1 VSTPTA
7 DAGTKLEPGGPPTR
21 APRAAGTIYDLGYQR
36 YAGDRLGRL
45 NAVRTLFTFS
55 LRTAYG
61 LGRGDRSKLIPG
73 GILLVVFLPA
83 IIQIG
88 VASAT
93 GRPEFI
99 NYAGHL
105 QFTALLLALFAAAQ
119 APEMIVTDRQHG
131 VLSLYLSR
139 PLTGTDYAFAKLAA
153 LAGAM
158 LVLTLGPQLL
168 LFLGKV
174 FMVAAPWTAL
184 KAEWRKLLPIVG
196 GTVVT
201 SVFMASIG
209 LALASLASRR
219 AFASAGVIAFFLFL
233 AAASTLIRSLA
244 TGQVRRYMV
253 LVNPAFL
260 MTGFANWLFDI
271 ESKRRSI
278 IGRADLPGKT
288 YLYTILTACVVC
300 VLILW
305 LRFRRSEA

>member
-1 VSTPTA
+1 MAEAV
-7 DAGTKLEPGGPPTR
+7 TR
-21 APRAAGTIYDLGYQR
+21 APRVAGTIYDLGYQR
-36 YAGDRLGRL
+36 YAGDRLGRF
-45 NAVRTLFTFS
+45 NAIRTLFAFS

-73 GILLVVFLPA
+73 GILLIVFLPA
-83 IIQIG
+83 IVQVG

-105 QFTALLLALFAAAQ
+105 QFTAFLLALFTAAQ

-153 LAGAM
+153 LVAAM

-196 GTVVT
+196 GTFVT
-201 SVFMASIG
+201 SVLMASIG
-209 LALASLASRR
+209 LALSSLAGRR

-233 AAASTLIRSLA
+233 PAASTLIRSLA
-244 TGQVRRYMV
+244 SGDVRRYMV
-253 LVNPAFL
+253 LVNPVFL
-260 MTGFANWLFDI
+260 MTGFANWLFAI
-271 ESKRRSI
+271 EAKRRSV
-278 IGRADLPGKT
+278 IGRADLPGTT
-288 YLYTILTACVVC
+288 YLYTILAICAVC
-300 VLILW
+300 IVILW
-305 LRFRRSEA
+305 FRYRRSEA

>member
-1 VSTPTA
+1 MFPPLRRRCAREVSTSTATGSSSASPCATTRPMTSSVTWPPISKHPSRAWRSPVTGSRSCSVSTPTA
-7 DAGTKLEPGGPPTR
+7 DAGARVEAASLTR
-21 APRAAGTIYDLGYQR
+21 PQRAAGTIYDLGYQR
-36 YAGDRLGRL
+36 YAGHRLGRL
-45 NAVRTLFTFS
+45 NAIRTLFTFS

-83 IIQIG
+83 IIQVG

-119 APEMIVTDRQHG
+119 GPEMIVTDRQHG

-153 LAGAM
+153 LVGAM

-174 FMVAAPWTAL
+174 FMVADPWTAL
-184 KAEWRKLLPIVG
+184 KAEWRKLLPIAG
-196 GTVVT
+196 GTFVT

-209 LALASLASRR
+209 LALASLA
-219 AFASAGVIAFFLFL
+219 
-233 AAASTLIRSLA
+233 
-244 TGQVRRYMV
+244 
-253 LVNPAFL
+253 
-260 MTGFANWLFDI
+260 
-271 ESKRRSI
+271 
-278 IGRADLPGKT
+278 
-288 YLYTILTACVVC
+288 
-300 VLILW
+300 
-305 LRFRRSEA
+305 